1 MMHYP
6 WPGNVR
12 ELINRVRRALVMTD
26 NRKISA
32 ADLHLEGYA
41 SVSGQT
47 LEEARE
53 GAESDAIRTAIARNG
68 FHMGMTARELA
79 VSRVTLYRLMQKH
92 GIRAEHPLH
101 SASA

>member
-1 MMHYP
+1 
-6 WPGNVR
+6 VR

-41 SVSGQT
+41 SISGQT

-53 GAESDAIRTAIARNG
+53 CAESDAIRTAIARNG

-92 GIRAEHPLH
+92 GIRAEHPMQ
-101 SASA
+101 SVS